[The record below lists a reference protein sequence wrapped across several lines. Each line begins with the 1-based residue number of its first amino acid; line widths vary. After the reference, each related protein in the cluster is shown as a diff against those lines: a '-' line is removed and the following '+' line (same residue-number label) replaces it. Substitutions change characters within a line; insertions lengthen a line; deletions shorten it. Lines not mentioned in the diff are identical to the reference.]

1 MLGVIVAGG
10 ASKRMGTEKALVKLG
25 DKTMFD
31 HVASALGTAC
41 DRIVVAGR
49 IDPIGPWELIPDEG
63 ERHRGPLAG
72 LAAVAQRYPSDRLLM
87 VGVDQPWVRPD
98 TLHALVRFE
107 SDLPVVPVDGG
118 FRQPLC
124 ALYSPG
130 LGSLATEELE
140 NRGSLQ
146 SLLDVTAYEPV
157 TNWAE
162 WGEDGRSWFSADD
175 MGAVDEGIRRFGLP
189 G

>member
-25 DKTMFD
+25 DKTMLD
-31 HVASALGTAC
+31 HVASALATAC
-41 DRIVVAGR
+41 GRIVVAGR

-63 ERHRGPLAG
+63 ERYQGPLAG
-72 LAAVAQRYPSDRLLM
+72 LAAVAHRYPSDKLLL
-87 VGVDQPWVRPD
+87 VGVDQPWVLAD
-98 TLHALVRFE
+98 TLHALVRSE

-124 ALYSPG
+124 AVYSAG
-130 LGSLATEELE
+130 LGLLATKELA
-140 NRGSLQ
+140 NGGSMQ
-146 SLLDVTAYEPV
+146 SLLDVTAYEPL
-157 TNWAE
+157 TDWAE

-175 MGAVDEGIRRFGLP
+175 MDAVGEGTRRFGLP